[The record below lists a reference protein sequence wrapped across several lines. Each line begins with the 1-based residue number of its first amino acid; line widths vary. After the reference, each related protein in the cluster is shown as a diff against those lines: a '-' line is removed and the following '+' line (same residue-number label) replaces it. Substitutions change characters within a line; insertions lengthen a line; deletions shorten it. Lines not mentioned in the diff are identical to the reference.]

1 MENIIAFFLMVA
13 RKDVAVIL
21 VYIVDGKGHIKFC
34 DKLKNIKIEHL
45 IQIDCIIW
53 YKIITFTIL

>member
-1 MENIIAFFLMVA
+1 MVA
-13 RKDVAVIL
+13 WKYVAVII

-45 IQIDCIIW
+45 I
-53 YKIITFTIL
+53 

>member
-1 MENIIAFFLMVA
+1 MVA

-34 DKLKNIKIEHL
+34 DKLKNIKIGHL